1 MMERFKAMS
10 PDEQRQFIGRM
21 SDRGQDTSAFEKAMG
36 AKPAAPAAAAK
47 GATAASG
54 AKAATGVAK
63 DLDAAFKF
71 QPRYGSAQSSQ
82 SIDALFAPLQTVET
96 RGRAW
101 IFVDHQ
107 LKAVSLR
114 LGITDGT
121 YTELLG
127 GDLQPPMEVVTV
139 ITGVGSN
146 RTTNA
151 AGSGNPL
158 MPQRGGGPGGAPG
171 RGR

>member
-1 MMERFKAMS
+1 MATLTRTLYTVSGPPEKPVFKAV
-10 PDEQRQFIGRM
+10 R
-21 SDRGQDTSAFEKAMG
+21 
-36 AKPAAPAAAAK
+36 
-47 GATAASG
+47 
-54 AKAATGVAK
+54 V
-63 DLDAAFKF
+63 
-71 QPRYGSAQSSQ
+71 
-82 SIDALFAPLQTVET
+82 
-96 RGRAW
+96 
-101 IFVDHQ
+101 
-107 LKAVSLR
+107 R

-171 RGR
+171 RGH